1 VKPEI
6 IVGKRESGEDVI
18 LDVKIGPAYSDER
31 VMLKE
36 LSREW
41 SNFRKKFNRK
51 VTQSYF

>member
-1 VKPEI
+1 
-6 IVGKRESGEDVI
+6 

-41 SNFRKKFNRK
+41 SNFRENLTEKSSK
-51 VTQSYF
+51 VIFKTHSRGLRVF